1 MIQRSPSWTYTQRK
15 TIIQKDT
22 RTRMFIAAVFTVTK
36 TKNQPK
42 HPLTKEWVGKMWCV
56 CVYTHTHTQNGILFR
71 HKNEV
76 ISAAAIWMDLEII
89 ILIEVKSE
97 RKKNI

>member
-1 MIQRSPSWTYTQRK
+1 
-15 TIIQKDT
+15 
-22 RTRMFIAAVFTVTK
+22 MFIAAVFTVTK

-42 HPLTKEWVGKMWCV
+42 HPLTKEWVGKMCV
-56 CVYTHTHTQNGILFR
+56 CVYTHTHTMEYYFDIK
-71 HKNEV
+71 KNEI
-76 ISAAAIWMDLEII
+76 ISSAAIWMDLEII

>member
-1 MIQRSPSWTYTQRK
+1 MIQQSHSWTYTQRK

-42 HPLTKEWVGKMWCV
+42 HPLTKEWVGK
-56 CVYTHTHTQNGILFR
+56 ILFR
-71 HKNEV
+71 HKE
-76 ISAAAIWMDLEII
+76 E
-89 ILIEVKSE
+89 
-97 RKKNI
+97 